1 MTKSK
6 NTAVAFMGMGV
17 ALGPVLGLVFDN
29 LAIGMGLGVALG
41 AGIATVFHA
50 AARLQDRD

>member
-6 NTAVAFMGMGV
+6 NMAVAFMGSGV
-17 ALGPVLGLVFDN
+17 ALGPVLGLALDN
-29 LAIGMGLGVALG
+29 LALGMGLGVALG

-50 AARLQDRD
+50 AARVKDLD